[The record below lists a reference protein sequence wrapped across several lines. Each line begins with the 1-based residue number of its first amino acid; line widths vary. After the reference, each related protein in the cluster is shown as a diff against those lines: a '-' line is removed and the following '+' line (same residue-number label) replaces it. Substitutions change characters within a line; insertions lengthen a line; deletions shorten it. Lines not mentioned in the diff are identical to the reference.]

1 MRLPKHTTVVAYL
14 ALFVAMSGT
23 AYAVTGGNFVLG
35 HDNRADR
42 TTSLT
47 NPGSGAA
54 LRLATRRTST
64 PPLAVSNSAKIAKLN
79 ADELDGLSSG
89 AFQRKV
95 SRIFADVSTTSTR
108 TVAAGTVGP
117 WSFSLKCRKLSG
129 DSGGSATFK
138 ITGPGTAGG
147 TNTRSNQAQPGNTFV
162 NPIVPIGDAGYVTI
176 ADTNQQESATFFLH
190 SGPATAEVEIL
201 QTVIDGS
208 PQNCNLIGAATLIS
222 S

>member
-47 NPGSGAA
+47 NSGSGAA

-89 AFQRKV
+89 AFQSKV
-95 SRIFADVSTTSTR
+95 TRVFANVSTTSIR
-108 TVAAGTVGP
+108 TVAAGKIGP
-117 WSFSLKCRKLSG
+117 WSFSLKCKKLPN
-129 DSGGSATFK
+129 DSGGFATFK
-138 ITGPGTAGG
+138 IIGPGTAGG
-147 TNTRSNQAQPGNTFV
+147 TNTRSNQAQAGNTFV
-162 NPIVPIGDAGYVTI
+162 NPIVPIGAGYVTT

-190 SGPATAEVEIL
+190 SGSASAEVEFL

-208 PQNCNLIGAATLIS
+208 PQNCNLIGAATLIG
-222 S
+222 